1 MMLVNIL
8 IFYRADLL
16 VGFEDFGFAAAR
28 LRREVTSLP
37 QCAGRPVRPALS
49 EVTDL
54 LLDALDTL
62 QTLRFSTLF
71 IYNSQRLQNKHC

>member
-1 MMLVNIL
+1 MMLVNVL
-8 IFYRADLL
+8 IFWRADLL

-37 QCAGRPVRPALS
+37 QCAGRPIWSALT

-62 QTLRFSTLF
+62 QRLRFSTLF
-71 IYNSQRLQNKHC
+71 IYNSQRAE